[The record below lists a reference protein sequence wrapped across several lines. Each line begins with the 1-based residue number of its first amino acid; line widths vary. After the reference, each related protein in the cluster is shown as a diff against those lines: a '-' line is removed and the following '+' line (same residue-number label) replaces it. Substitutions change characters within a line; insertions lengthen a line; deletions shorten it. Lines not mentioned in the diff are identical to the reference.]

1 MNLTSKT
8 AHGAIAGTAE
18 VTAFVEQSSRSTR
31 DKVDALLFT
40 VTVVVTQLLF
50 RAALLLRRW
59 NY

>member
-1 MNLTSKT
+1 MNLTPKT

-18 VTAFVEQSSRSTR
+18 VTAFVDQSRSTR

-50 RAALLLRRW
+50 RAAMLLRRW

>member
-1 MNLTSKT
+1 MNRMSTT
-8 AHGAIAGTAE
+8 AHGAMARTTE
-18 VTAFVEQSSRSTR
+18 LTSFVNQGSMSTR

-50 RAALLLRRW
+50 RAAMLLRRW

>member
-1 MNLTSKT
+1 MNLTSTT
-8 AHGAIAGTAE
+8 AHGAIARTAE
-18 VTAFVEQSSRSTR
+18 LTPFVGQSRMSTR

-50 RAALLLRRW
+50 RAAMLLRRW

>member
-1 MNLTSKT
+1 M
-8 AHGAIAGTAE
+8 ARTAE
-18 VTAFVEQSSRSTR
+18 LMPFVDRRSMSTR
-31 DKVDALLFT
+31 DKMDALLFT

>member
-1 MNLTSKT
+1 M
-8 AHGAIAGTAE
+8 
-18 VTAFVEQSSRSTR
+18 STR

-50 RAALLLRRW
+50 RAAMLLRRW